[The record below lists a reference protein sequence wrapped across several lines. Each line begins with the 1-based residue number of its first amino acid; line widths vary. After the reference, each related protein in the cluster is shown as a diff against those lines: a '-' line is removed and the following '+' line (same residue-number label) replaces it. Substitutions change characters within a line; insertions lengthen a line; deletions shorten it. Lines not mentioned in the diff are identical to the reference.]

1 MPGELQNSKRTKHH
15 TVDPWKGLVPSPR
28 YSGERV
34 RVRGSSIASIADGV
48 YFLVFVFSVFFQVSI
63 VFVSF
68 HGH

>member
-34 RVRGSSIASIADGV
+34 RVRGSSIASIADGGCICRMGPI
-48 YFLVFVFSVFFQVSI
+48 SKKEPKTTR
-63 VFVSF
+63 
-68 HGH
+68 